1 LEDYNTDVAEPDEL
15 LERHPLFALLDPD
28 QCRKIA
34 RVGELESFEAGELVV
49 AEGTPGDALYLV
61 LSGTVTVVKKQRLL
75 ATLAAGE
82 FFGEM
87 SLVEPAPRSASVIAA
102 DSAFLFRLPYF
113 EFQNMLESDPR
124 AFTSVFVTIVRV
136 LSERLRRSNELLG
149 SIDELADWL
158 AGSLV

>member
-1 LEDYNTDVAEPDEL
+1 MNDLDLQLQSSSGASLANAGSTDEVETI
-15 LERHPLFALLDPD
+15 RF
-28 QCRKIA
+28 C
-34 RVGELESFEAGELVV
+34 VSAGEQVV

-61 LSGTVTVVKKQRLL
+61 LSGTVTVVKQKRFL

-124 AFTSVFVTIVRV
+124 AFTSVFVAIVRV

-149 SIDELADWL
+149 SIGELADWL